1 VSDARPK
8 APPPALDARFA
19 EIIEEFSSPIARL
32 ARGYEADEGRRLDL
46 QQEIW
51 TAVWRALPAFEG
63 RSSLRTWLYRVAH
76 NVATT
81 EALRGRRDGLK
92 RATPLENAAD
102 RSPEPSSHVERE
114 AEDREAL
121 RWLEAKVRAL
131 RPLDRQLMLLFLEGF
146 ERGEIAEI
154 TGLSPDNVSVRL
166 SRLRAGL
173 AQSRQKECG
182 S

>member
-1 VSDARPK
+1 MSDARQR
-8 APPPALDARFA
+8 APPSDLDARFA
-19 EIIEEFSSPIARL
+19 ALIEEFSSPIARL
-32 ARGYEADEGRRLDL
+32 SRGYEADEGRRLDL

-51 TAVWRALPAFEG
+51 TAVWRALPTFEG
-63 RSSLRTWLYRVAH
+63 RSSLRTWLYRIAH
-76 NVATT
+76 NVATS
-81 EALRGRRDGLK
+81 EALRGRRDRLK
-92 RATPLENAAD
+92 RATPLDSAAD
-102 RSPEPSSHVERE
+102 GSPEPGSHVERA

-173 AQSRQKECG
+173 TESRRKECG